1 MGNSHGVEVLNCL
14 SNALDEL
21 SDIVEGQKSP
31 QVLFEIF
38 FKIPLGAKLEDQ
50 IVVVGSGQSLME
62 FDDVRVLDVLDDQ
75 NLLLNHLTLLLAH
88 ALHLDHFDGVSLEL
102 TLLAALKD
110 LAGSP
115 SPYLPYELVVSD
127 FF

>member
-1 MGNSHGVEVLNCL
+1 M
-14 SNALDEL
+14 
-21 SDIVEGQKSP
+21 
-31 QVLFEIF
+31 
-38 FKIPLGAKLEDQ
+38 
-50 IVVVGSGQSLME
+50 
-62 FDDVRVLDVLDDQ
+62 RVLDVLDDQ

-115 SPYLPYELVVSD
+115 SPYLPDELVVSN